1 MSRRRWQRTDGLQ
14 QRTLGQECVV
24 FHPGAGTTHLLTPA
38 AAALMDCLT
47 AGVAMDEAELARQ
60 LGLPA
65 DGTDVELGRWLS
77 SLQSADLIRGRH

>member
-38 AAALMDCLT
+38 AAALMNSL
-47 AGVAMDEAELARQ
+47 AGGVAMDEAALARK
-60 LGLPA
+60 LGLA
-65 DGTDVELGRWLS
+65 GDAEAELGRWLS
-77 SLQSADLIRGRH
+77 SLQSADLIQEGH

>member
-38 AAALMDCLT
+38 AAALMDGL
-47 AGVAMDEAELARQ
+47 AEGVAMDEAALARH
-60 LGLPA
+60 LGLSEKDA
-65 DGTDVELGRWLS
+65 EAELGRWLS
-77 SLQSADLIRGRH
+77 SLQTADLIREHP

>member
-38 AAALMDCLT
+38 AAALMGGLGEGT
-47 AGVAMDEAELARQ
+47 AMDEAALARH
-60 LGLPA
+60 LGLSTEDA
-65 DGTDVELGRWLS
+65 EAELERWLS
-77 SLQSADLIRGRH
+77 SLQSADLIRERP